1 VSASPLG
8 VAEVDAAE
16 LHRDA
21 IIIDATCPLARINT
35 YVDWYREGG
44 ATAIAPTITGATGNA
59 RTGFA
64 QIGGWHRYV
73 RERNDTIIVR
83 QAADIVNAKA
93 KGKLGLILHCQ
104 GTALIEDDIDLLES
118 YHAAGLR
125 IVQLCYNTKNLVGDG
140 ASERTD
146 AGLSHFGVRLIKRLN
161 TLGMLVDCSHTGQNT
176 SMEAADVSADPIIV
190 SHANAYAVQDNGRNV
205 SDTLIKAVA
214 ASGGVVGTVGFPPF
228 LSWDS
233 QPTLD
238 QFIDD
243 IAYKADLVGID
254 HTGIGIDYY
263 EGQHPIEDD
272 ETATARYQN
281 RLETGQWRAEEY
293 PPPPYKFPVGIE
305 TPRTLE
311 RLTEQLL
318 VRGFG
323 EDDIRKIWGLNFM
336 RVYRAVWGG

>member
-1 VSASPLG
+1 
-8 VAEVDAAE
+8 
-16 LHRDA
+16 
-21 IIIDATCPLARINT
+21 
-35 YVDWYREGG
+35 
-44 ATAIAPTITGATGNA
+44 
-59 RTGFA
+59 
-64 QIGGWHRYV
+64 
-73 RERNDTIIVR
+73 
-83 QAADIVNAKA
+83 
-93 KGKLGLILHCQ
+93 
-104 GTALIEDDIDLLES
+104 LLES

-125 IVQLCYNTKNLVGDG
+125 IVQLCYNTKYFFGDG

-176 SMEAADVSADPIIV
+176 SMEAAEVSADPIII
-190 SHANAYAVQDNGRNV
+190 SHANAHAVQDNGRNV

-214 ASGGVVGTVGFPPF
+214 AGGGVVGTVGFPPF

>member
-1 VSASPLG
+1 MN
-8 VAEVDAAE
+8 AAK

-21 IIIDATCPLARINT
+21 IVIDATCPLARIHK

-44 ATAIAPTITGATGNA
+44 ATAIAPTITGASGSA

-73 RERNDTIIVR
+73 RDRDDTLIVR
-83 QAADIVNAKA
+83 RAADIERAKA
-93 KGKLGLILHCQ
+93 DGKLGLILHCQ
-104 GTALIEDDIDLLES
+104 GTALIEDEIDLVDS
-118 YHAAGLR
+118 YYEAGLR

-146 AGLSHFGVRLIKRLN
+146 AGLSHFGVRLIDRLN
-161 TLGMLVDCSHTGQNT
+161 TLGMLVDCSHTGHRT
-176 SMEAADVSADPIIV
+176 SMEAVEVSNAPVII
-190 SHANAYAVQDNGRNV
+190 SHANARAVQDNGRNV
-205 SDTLIKAVA
+205 SDELIRAIA
-214 ASGGVVGTVGFPPF
+214 ASGGVVGTVGFPAF
-228 LSWDS
+228 LTWDG

-263 EGQHPIEDD
+263 EGQYPIEDD
-272 ETATARYQN
+272 EAAAARYRN

-293 PPPPYKFPVGIE
+293 PPPPYKFPAGIE
-305 TPRTLE
+305 TPRTLPALTE
-311 RLTEQLL
+311 RLLE
-318 VRGFG
+318 RGFS
-323 EDDIRKIWGLNFM
+323 EDDIRKIWGLNFI